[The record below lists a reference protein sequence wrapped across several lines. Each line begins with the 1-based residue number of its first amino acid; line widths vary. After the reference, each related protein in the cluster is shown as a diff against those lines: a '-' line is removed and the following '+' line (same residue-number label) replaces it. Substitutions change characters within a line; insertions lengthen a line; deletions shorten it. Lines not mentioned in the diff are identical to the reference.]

1 MIIYKKTEYS
11 GFKDNGI
18 ESVRDK
24 LKLQKYSKDIK
35 IKKVI
40 NELKLEIF
48 YNNLDYNNSEFFNFQ
63 ITNFTENEFGFN
75 LFHKALLI
83 DKIYEES
90 ARGCTLYFELKA
102 LDRDFEQDY
111 ELDQA
116 FVFRDFFNNIILKPN
131 QKSQLFRIN
140 FYELNK
146 GFDSLNDGRYSL
158 ELHFVFKKGNEKGY
172 DGHLVSNKLEMIK

>member
-1 MIIYKKTEYS
+1 MVNNWFKLLILICILSTILCYLMIIYKKTEYS

-40 NELKLEIF
+40 NELELEIF
-48 YNNLDYNNSEFFNFQ
+48 YNNIDYNNSEFFNFQ

-83 DKIYEES
+83 DKIY
-90 ARGCTLYFELKA
+90 LK
-102 LDRDFEQDY
+102 
-111 ELDQA
+111 
-116 FVFRDFFNNIILKPN
+116 
-131 QKSQLFRIN
+131 
-140 FYELNK
+140 
-146 GFDSLNDGRYSL
+146 
-158 ELHFVFKKGNEKGY
+158 
-172 DGHLVSNKLEMIK
+172 